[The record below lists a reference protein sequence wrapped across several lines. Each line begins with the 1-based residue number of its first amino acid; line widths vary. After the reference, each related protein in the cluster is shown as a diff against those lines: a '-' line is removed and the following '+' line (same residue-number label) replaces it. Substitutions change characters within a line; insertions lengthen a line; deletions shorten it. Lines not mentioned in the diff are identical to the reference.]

1 MNLNGLLASGCA
13 CLLLCLACS
22 RDLNAQAAFATAPD
36 KPVSVNVYALI
47 NTSVVYSNNNPTSN
61 GTRGT
66 DLVVGGYGLCCGS
79 FTGISG
85 AADFGSGLGGI
96 FQVETGFL
104 LNRGILENQGQIFG
118 RQAYAGFTTKTG
130 PVFNVISI
138 GRQYGPAFAATA
150 PLDPYAHG
158 AQFPS
163 AWDCFIFGVS
173 FDNSLQDVVTVGH
186 SKVMFSYSPGGIPGS
201 SGSGTSTG
209 AGAVYEAG
217 PFLMAGTVVHS
228 QDATKHSLD
237 VYGGGLRYTRK
248 NLNLFTYYFDTLR
261 DPDFGDTGNGQGPT
275 AGSSEPLSNT
285 DLALN
290 LGNTL
295 QRKDHYVNVAARY
308 DLKKQYS
315 IIGMYKFDSAR
326 QVNSEGQHGT
336 ATTYLGEF
344 ARGISPDFFV
354 YGFAAYTHLTGAE
367 IAADRN
373 NPNGSF
379 GGADGR
385 AYAGVGL
392 NYRFR
397 LALK

>member
-1 MNLNGLLASGCA
+1 MKTRCLLTIGCA
-13 CLLLCLACS
+13 LALYGATS
-22 RDLNAQAAFATAPD
+22 PAVSHAQAAFATAPD
-36 KPVSVNVYALI
+36 KPITVNVYALL
-47 NTSVVYSNNNPTSN
+47 NTSVVYSNNNTTSD
-61 GTRGT
+61 GKRGN

-104 LNRGILENQGQIFG
+104 LDRGILENQGQIFG
-118 RQAYAGFTTKTG
+118 RQAYAGFTSKIG
-130 PVFNVISI
+130 PAFNVVSI
-138 GRQYGPAFAATA
+138 GRQYGPAFSATA

-173 FDNSLQDVVTVGH
+173 FDNSLQDVVTFGK

-209 AGAVYEAG
+209 AGGVTVAG
-217 PFLMAGTVVHS
+217 PFLFAGTVVHS

-237 VYGGGLRYTRK
+237 VYGGGVRYTHK
-248 NLNLFTYYFDTLR
+248 ALNLFSYYFDTLR

-275 AGSSEPLSNT
+275 PGSSQPLSNT

-290 LGNTL
+290 LGNSL

-326 QVNSEGQHGT
+326 QVNSAGQHGT

-354 YGFAAYTHLTGAE
+354 YGFAAYTRLTGAE
-367 IAADRN
+367 IASDLN

-379 GGADGR
+379 GGANSR
-385 AYAGVGL
+385 AYAGVGI
-392 NYRFR
+392 NYRFT

>member
-1 MNLNGLLASGCA
+1 MNTKS
-13 CLLLCLACS
+13 LLLSCCALIICS
-22 RDLNAQAAFATAPD
+22 VAGTHEMHAQAAFATAPD
-36 KPVSVNVYALI
+36 KPISVNVYALL
-47 NTSVVYSNNNPTSN
+47 NTSVVYSNNNPTAD
-61 GTRGT
+61 GKRGNE
-66 DLVVGGYGLCCGS
+66 LVAGAYGLCCGS

-96 FQVETGFL
+96 FQLETGFL
-104 LNRGILENQGQIFG
+104 LDRGIIEDQGQLFG
-118 RQAYAGFTTKTG
+118 RQAYVGFTSKTG
-130 PVFNVISI
+130 PVFNVVSI

-173 FDNSLQDVVTVGH
+173 FDNSIQDVVTFGH

-209 AGAVYEAG
+209 AGAVHVAG
-217 PFLMAGTVVHS
+217 PLLFAGTIVHS

-237 VYGGGLRYTRK
+237 VYGGGVRYTHK
-248 NLNLFTYYFDTLR
+248 ALNLFSYYFDTLR
-261 DPDFGDTGNGQGPT
+261 DPNFGDTGSGQGPT
-275 AGSSEPLSNT
+275 PGTSQPLSNT

-290 LGNTL
+290 LGNSL
-295 QRKDHYVNVAARY
+295 QRKDHYVNFAARY

-326 QVNSEGQHGT
+326 QVNSAGQHGT
-336 ATTYLGEF
+336 ATTFLGEF
-344 ARGISPDFFV
+344 ARGISPEFFV
-354 YGFAAYTHLTGAE
+354 YAFAANTRLTGAE
-367 IAADRN
+367 IAGDQN

-379 GGADGR
+379 GGADSR
-385 AYAGVGL
+385 TYAGVGI
-392 NYRFR
+392 NYRFT

>member
-1 MNLNGLLASGCA
+1 MNIKTWCKISTFILFGITAARSL
-13 CLLLCLACS
+13 
-22 RDLNAQAAFATAPD
+22 DAQAAFATEPN
-36 KPVSVNVYALI
+36 KPISINVYALL
-47 NTSVVYSNNNPTSN
+47 NTSVVYSNNNPTAN
-61 GTRGT
+61 GRRGN
-66 DLVVGGYGLCCGS
+66 DLVAGAYGLCCGS

-85 AADFGSGLGGI
+85 AADFGSGIGGI
-96 FQVETGFL
+96 FQLETGFL
-104 LNRGILENQGQIFG
+104 LDRGIIEDQGQLFG
-118 RQAYAGFTTKTG
+118 RQAYVGFTSKTG
-130 PVFNVISI
+130 PVFNVVSV

-173 FDNSLQDVVTVGH
+173 FDNSIQDVMTVGH
-186 SKVMFSYSPGGIPGS
+186 AKVMFSYSPGGIAGS
-201 SGSGTSTG
+201 SASGTTTG
-209 AGAVYEAG
+209 AGAVYVAS
-217 PFLMAGTVVHS
+217 PFLFAGTVDHS

-237 VYGGGLRYTRK
+237 VYGGGLRYTHK
-248 NLNLFTYYFDTLR
+248 SLNLFSYYFDTLR
-261 DPDFGDTGNGQGPT
+261 DPDFGDTGTGQGPP
-275 AGSSEPLSNT
+275 AGTSEPLANT

-315 IIGMYKFDSAR
+315 LIGMYKFDSAR

-344 ARGISPDFFV
+344 ARGVSPEFFV
-354 YGFAAYTHLTGAE
+354 YAFAAYTRLTGAE
-367 IAADRN
+367 VSGDLN

-379 GGADGR
+379 GGANAR
-385 AYAGVGL
+385 AYAGVGI
-392 NYRFR
+392 NYRFT